1 VVRVVPASDLAVATS
16 GTYEKGSHIRDPRTG
31 RPATDLV
38 SLTVVGP
45 DNVEA
50 DVHATAAFVLGVAG
64 LDLVEAMPGYEAY
77 AIRPDLRTAW
87 TSGFDRLCSRLV

>member
-1 VVRVVPASDLAVATS
+1 
-16 GTYEKGSHIRDPRTG
+16 
-31 RPATDLV
+31 
-38 SLTVVGP
+38 
-45 DNVEA
+45 VEA

-77 AIRPDLRTAW
+77 AIRPDLRAAW